1 MIWRP
6 GNGKRPRRIQSKW
19 YVADTPGPAILGLP
33 TCESL
38 QVITLNCAV
47 CITHNSPVTLGKK
60 EQQKEQPKTSPK
72 PTVNAEK
79 QPTDSPVLL
88 MKPPPNP
95 SGKIHTKEQLIE
107 EYPDCFK
114 GIGRF
119 PGTHKIHLQDGA
131 KPVIHPQQKWP
142 IAMHDKLKAKLD
154 QMEKDEI
161 ITQVTEPTDWV
172 NSLAC
177 LWKPDGDL

>member
-1 MIWRP
+1 M
-6 GNGKRPRRIQSKW
+6 
-19 YVADTPGPAILGLP
+19 
-33 TCESL
+33 
-38 QVITLNCAV
+38 
-47 CITHNSPVTLGKK
+47 
-60 EQQKEQPKTSPK
+60 
-72 PTVNAEK
+72 VNVEK
-79 QPTDSPVLL
+79 QQTVSSP
-88 MKPPPNP
+88 NS

-107 EYPDCFK
+107 EYPDHFK

-119 PGTHKIHLQDGA
+119 PGIHKIHLQEGA

-142 IAMHDKLKAKLD
+142 IAMHDKLKVKLD

-177 LWKPDGDL
+177 SWRPDGDLRVCLDPKDLNKVIKRTYTRSLLLKRLHMPLQDPSFSVNLMPNQLSGVLGWMKNLAT